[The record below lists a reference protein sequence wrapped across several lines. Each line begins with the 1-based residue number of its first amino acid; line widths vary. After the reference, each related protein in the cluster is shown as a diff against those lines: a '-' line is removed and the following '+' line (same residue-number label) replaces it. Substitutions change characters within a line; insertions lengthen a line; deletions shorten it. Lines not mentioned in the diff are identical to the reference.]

1 MKMCLQVKS
10 ERSKVN
16 ILLLLTIY
24 HIQTSGLGTQYLL
37 EAAGESL
44 PYGVHLLLT
53 DTDIGK
59 KKQKPWA
66 LQSAWALQSVTQ
78 WRETLGGKVLSR
90 HGG

>member
-24 HIQTSGLGTQYLL
+24 HIQTSGLGTQYPL

-53 DTDIGK
+53 DTDIGEK
-59 KKQKPWA
+59 KTEA
-66 LQSAWALQSVTQ
+66 LGITVCDTVERDFR
-78 WRETLGGKVLSR
+78 REGTV
-90 HGG
+90 

>member
-66 LQSAWALQSVTQ
+66 LQSVTQ

>member
-44 PYGVHLLLT
+44 PYGVQLLLT
-53 DTDIGK
+53 DTDIGGK
-59 KKQKPWA
+59 KKTEA
-66 LQSAWALQSVTQ
+66 LGITVCDTVERDFR
-78 WRETLGGKVLSR
+78 REGTV
-90 HGG
+90 